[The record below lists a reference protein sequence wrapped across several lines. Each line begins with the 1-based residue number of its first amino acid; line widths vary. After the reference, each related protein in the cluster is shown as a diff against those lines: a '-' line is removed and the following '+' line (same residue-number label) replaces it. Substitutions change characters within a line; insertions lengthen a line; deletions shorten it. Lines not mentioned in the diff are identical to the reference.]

1 MPEVANTRSVEGR
14 WVDDWNNNASPGAI
28 TPAVMNAAE
37 TVLYQ
42 VAMSLRRSLRT
53 ALFTRKSLTSY
64 RN

>member
-42 VAMSLRRSLRT
+42 RWQ
-53 ALFTRKSLTSY
+53 
-64 RN
+64 